1 VTGLEP
7 QKQLQKTE
15 RRNWLLKSLDKLIRR
30 IAVVP
35 SVNKTVNALKEI
47 GVDLTKD
54 ETFS

>member
-1 VTGLEP
+1 MTGLKP

-15 RRNWLLKSLDKLIRR
+15 RWNWLLKSLDKLIRR

-54 ETFS
+54 ETFG